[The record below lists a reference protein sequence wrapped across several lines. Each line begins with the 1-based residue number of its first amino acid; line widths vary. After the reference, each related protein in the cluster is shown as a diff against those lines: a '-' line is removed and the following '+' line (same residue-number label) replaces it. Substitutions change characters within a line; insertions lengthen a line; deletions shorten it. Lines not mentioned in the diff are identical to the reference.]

1 MIAALLL
8 LSLSGYFVVRWWLDD
23 DDVLAAAGLGTA
35 LGWCGFVTVLNLLL
49 RAGLPFGVATPLSMG
64 LMLLAGVVGFVRLRR
79 HGRGRAI
86 LDRTDLALVVLCAA
100 PASLL
105 IFFYQFL
112 GPDSD
117 NFIHYPLV
125 ALFLKGQFPHINP
138 YFPDLFLH
146 GHYGRD
152 LGLGGLLHFGRI
164 GTGTAMAIEAWVLH
178 MATLVNIYTL
188 GRRIAGNR
196 ASGLLATFFA
206 YFAVNAGFGG
216 WVVRS
221 GLAEVMGN
229 NNPVLHAFFFA
240 ILLLAESVVRR
251 PTVPRALLLGTLLG
265 GFDHVY
271 ETHFHVV
278 ALGILILAG
287 LCALRWWRPRD
298 WRRVCALLLLSVGLG
313 SVVMLVSGGLTARMV
328 GSRLQS
334 LAPGASRVAESAPP
348 PGDAF
353 AFALAGAQQKVEI
366 GFPKRPFLSLTHA
379 SDGRPVALLGWEFL
393 SAQGL
398 GFWLL
403 PLSTLVLAWR
413 RRPLGTACALMAVA
427 SILVPA
433 CIDFGRFNG
442 ENFRYI
448 FLSGL
453 LAAICAGLMAGEA
466 YTAITLPGRWVRLR
480 RLAAFAVLGVLAYK
494 STGVYQQREEYA
506 RKSIPQPQLFHLIEE
521 ERLDQFCVDYTA
533 ADSEATEYLATHGAL
548 GHRLA
553 ANYAAPLQNGLDIPN
568 NAMVIMSGAQMP
580 MVGFNARIMRK
591 GGGIQTSVSGWSG
604 RATAFWAT
612 GDSEI
617 LRDLG
622 ADWLYVVPD
631 WLPPGVS
638 EMLSRSPGLRE
649 AFRSSSGGR
658 RVVYRVDRAALGPR
672 PAPNRGSLTGLKLVA
687 VAGVDAGAPDAFSVL
702 RATVQS
708 TGSAPIAGLTYVS
721 YKIRDLTA
729 SADYDPAD
737 SVGTVHALRIEP
749 GGSQTIDLPFV
760 FPYNPGEYRLTLHA
774 HAVDGDLMLGDVDFT
789 VASGRR

>member
-1 MIAALLL
+1 MILALLL

-23 DDVLAAAGLGTA
+23 DDFLAAAGLGTA
-35 LGWCGFVTVLNLLL
+35 LGWCGFITVLNLAL
-49 RAGLPFGVATPLSMG
+49 RAGLPFGAAAPLALG
-64 LMLLAGVVGFVRLRR
+64 LILAAGVVGLVRLRR
-79 HGRGRAI
+79 AGRGRAI
-86 LDRTDLALVVLCAA
+86 LDRTDLTLVVLCAA

-105 IFFYQFL
+105 VLLYQFL

-152 LGLGGLLHFGRI
+152 LGLGGLLHFGRV

-188 GRRIAGNR
+188 GRRISGNR
-196 ASGLLATFFA
+196 ASGMLAAVFA

-251 PTVPRALLLGTLLG
+251 PTMARALLLGALLG

-278 ALGILILAG
+278 VLGVLILVA
-287 LCALRWWRPRD
+287 LCALPGWRAPE
-298 WRRVCALLLLSVGLG
+298 WRRLSALLLLSVGMG
-313 SVVMLVSGGLTARMV
+313 GAVMQVSGGLTARMV
-328 GSRLQS
+328 GSRLHD
-334 LAPGASRVAESAPP
+334 LAAGASRAAEPAPP

-366 GFPKRPFLSLTHA
+366 GFPKLPFLSLTHA
-379 SDGRPVALLGWEFL
+379 SDGRPVPLFGWEFL
-393 SAQGL
+393 SAQGF
-398 GFWLL
+398 GFWIL
-403 PLSTLVLAWR
+403 PLSTVFLAWR
-413 RRPLGTACALMAVA
+413 RRPLGTVLALMSVA

-453 LAAICAGLMAGEA
+453 LAAICAGLMVGEA
-466 YTAITLPGRWVRLR
+466 YAAITSPGRWVRLR
-480 RLAAFAVLGVLAYK
+480 RLAAFAALAVLVHR
-494 STGVYQQREEYA
+494 SSGVYQQREEYA
-506 RKSIPQPQLFHLIEE
+506 RKSIPQPQLFHVIEE

-533 ADSEATEYLATHGAL
+533 ADAEATGYLAAHGAL

-553 ANYAAPLQNGLDIPN
+553 ANYAAPLQHGLDIPN

-580 MVGFNARIMRK
+580 MVGFNARIMRE

-612 GDSEI
+612 GDPEI

-622 ADWLYVVPD
+622 ADWLYVVPE

-638 EMLSRSPGLRE
+638 DTLSRLPGLRE
-649 AFRSSSGGR
+649 AFRSSDGGR
-658 RVVYRVDRAALGPR
+658 RVVYRVDRGALGSR
-672 PAPNRGSLTGLKLVA
+672 PSPSRASLTGLKLVS
-687 VAGVDAGAPDAFSVL
+687 VAGVEVGAPEAFAVL
-702 RATVQS
+702 SATLQLTGPGPISGS
-708 TGSAPIAGLTYVS
+708 TYLY
-721 YKIRDLTA
+721 YRIRDLTA
-729 SADYDPAD
+729 EADYDPAD
-737 SVGTVHALRIEP
+737 SVGMVHALRMEP

-760 FPYNPGEYRLTLHA
+760 FPYHPGKYRLTLHA
-774 HAVDGDLMLGDVDFT
+774 HARDGDLALGDVDFT
-789 VASGRR
+789 LGSRPR